1 MWPANR
7 AALLF
12 HEAED
17 IVLEAT
23 RRRRQAQKPKGN
35 QPAETGT
42 QLQGQAP
49 PPPLQTSNP
58 EDSTTPGRSVALP
71 GSADVGTSGHQH
83 MKADLDGLAAD
94 LDGMHVT
101 NEAQHGHNDDGVGS
115 SEQDS
120 EGYWSES
127 QWDSS
132 ASYTGPEQTCDS
144 DHQHDSSDAEHG
156 PHAGDGTSYNL
167 IKFVQQCMPN

>member
-1 MWPANR
+1 MCPHIR

-23 RRRRQAQKPKGN
+23 RKRRQAHKPKGD
-35 QPAETGT
+35 QPAETGI

-49 PPPLQTSNP
+49 PPPLQTSDP
-58 EDSTTPGRSVALP
+58 EDSTTSGRPVDLP
-71 GSADVGTSGHQH
+71 GSADVGTSGHH
-83 MKADLDGLAAD
+83 CTDADLYDLAAD

-101 NEAQHGHNDDGVGS
+101 DEMQHGHDNDGVGS

-132 ASYTGPEQTCDS
+132 ASYTGPDQQTCDS
-144 DHQHDSSDAEHG
+144 DHQHDSSDAEHA
-156 PHAGDGTSYNL
+156 PHAGDCT
-167 IKFVQQCMPN
+167 